1 MMQRCALCL
10 TLALWF
16 ALPGWGLNR
25 GLGDPQ
31 AEVDRQTPLSTVQG
45 FLKFAHA
52 GDYATAAH
60 YLWLDHLPPQD
71 QSVQGPKLA
80 RHLRFVLDHQPW
92 LDLTRISK
100 NPEGDPDKRNSDD
113 LGFIPLHKVKVP
125 IRVVRV
131 HSGSADVWVFDRETV
146 RAIEGL
152 YEEYG
157 PPLGDRLPDWLT
169 SRTVG
174 DMELWQWV
182 GLLAVAVLALI
193 LGWLGERVLLSL
205 TRRMTRFTRLQW
217 DDALV
222 DAGRVTLRV
231 PLFALV
237 LWLGAGTLLLPPDAQ
252 NGVDLVSQSLAIFAF
267 ARFSVRFINEGS
279 KTLRRR
285 LELERD
291 PFRARGI
298 ETQVTILRR
307 ILVIGVYVLAGALL
321 LLQFKAVRSLGVS
334 LLASAGVA
342 GLVIGFAAQKP
353 LSALL
358 AGIQLSITQPIR
370 MGDLV
375 VVEGE
380 SGTIEEIRL
389 TYVVIRVWDLRRL
402 VIPINYFLEKPFQ
415 NWSKSGTDLLGAV
428 TLQLDYTA
436 DIEALR
442 AEVKRILESEARAL
456 WDGKLQSVQV
466 VEATDRTLTVRVL
479 LSARD
484 SSASWDLRCLMRER
498 LILFLRQH
506 PRWFPLQ
513 RTLPWPQE
521 SYPPPSPQDPVTAE
535 RLAARPPGSGRA

>member
-1 MMQRCALCL
+1 
-10 TLALWF
+10 
-16 ALPGWGLNR
+16 
-25 GLGDPQ
+25 
-31 AEVDRQTPLSTVQG
+31 VDRQTPLSTVQG

-60 YLWLDHLPPQD
+60 YLWLDHLSPEQ
-71 QSVQGPKLA
+71 QATQGPKLA
-80 RHLRFVLDHQPW
+80 RHLRFVLDHQQW

-100 NPEGDPDKRNSDD
+100 NPEGDPDKKNSDD

-131 HSGSADVWVFDRETV
+131 HSGNTDVWVFDRETV
-146 RAIEGL
+146 RSIEAL
-152 YEEYG
+152 YEQYG
-157 PPLGDRLPDWLT
+157 PPLGDRMPEWAT

-174 DMELWQWV
+174 DMELWQWA
-182 GLLAVAVLALI
+182 GLLLVALMASF
-193 LGWLGERVLLSL
+193 LGWLGERVLLGL
-205 TRRMTRFTRLQW
+205 ARRMTRFTRFQW
-217 DDALV
+217 DDPLV
-222 DAGRVTLRV
+222 DAGKSTLRL
-231 PLFALV
+231 PLFALA

-252 NGVDLVSQSLAIFAF
+252 HGVDLVCQSLAIFSF
-267 ARFSVRFINEGS
+267 ARFFVRFINEGS
-279 KTLRRR
+279 RTLRQR

-307 ILVIGVYVLAGALL
+307 ILVIGTYVLAGALF
-321 LLQFKAVRSLGVS
+321 LLQFQSVRSLGVS

-370 MGDLV
+370 MGDQV

-380 SGTIEEIRL
+380 FGTIEEIRL
-389 TYVVIRVWDLRRL
+389 TYVVVRIWDLRRL

-415 NWSKSGTDLLGAV
+415 NWSKSGTELLGAV
-428 TLQLDYTA
+428 MVQVDYTA
-436 DIEALR
+436 DVEAIR

-456 WDGKLQSVQV
+456 WDGKTQIVQV
-466 VEATDRTLTVRVL
+466 VESSDRTQTLRVL

-484 SSASWDLRCLMRER
+484 SNASFDLRCVVRER
-498 LILFLRQH
+498 LIVFLSQH
-506 PRWFPLQ
+506 PRWYPVQRTMPLQ
-513 RTLPWPQE
+513 A
-521 SYPPPSPQDPVTAE
+521 SSS
-535 RLAARPPGSGRA
+535 PPGNESKA